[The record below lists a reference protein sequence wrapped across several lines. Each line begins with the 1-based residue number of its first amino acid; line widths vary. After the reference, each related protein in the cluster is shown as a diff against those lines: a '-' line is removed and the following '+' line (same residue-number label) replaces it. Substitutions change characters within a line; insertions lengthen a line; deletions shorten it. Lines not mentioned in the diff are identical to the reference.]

1 MRVFV
6 RVKAKSKRESVTK
19 LDDAHFVIAVAEPPI
34 EGRAN
39 AAVAKALAEY
49 FGVSLSR
56 VMLVSGGTSREKVFQ
71 ID

>member
-6 RVKAKSKRESVTK
+6 RARTKSKRPGVTVV
-19 LDDAHFVIAVAEPPI
+19 DDAHFVIAVAEPPI

-39 AAVAKALAEY
+39 AAVAKALAEHL
-49 FGVSLSR
+49 GISPAR